1 MSHLLYLH
9 SVAGD
14 PKSKRKPLSEMGL
27 GKPVLEAWA
36 PRFKKAGAQAWLA
49 MLLKDDGPVTLTPTR
64 VGEFAAALVK
74 VAALEAPPLKCGKA
88 DLDEFEQAFRD
99 ELLDPVSASAKKKLG
114 LHAEW
119 C

>member
-36 PRFKKAGAQAWLA
+36 PRFKTAGELPWLA
-49 MLLKDDGPVTLTPTR
+49 MLLEDDGPVTMTPSR
-64 VGEFAAALVK
+64 VAEFAAALDE
-74 VAALEAPPLKCGKA
+74 VAALESPPLKCGKA
-88 DLDEFEQAFRD
+88 DIDDFEQAFRD
-99 ELLDPVSASAKKKLG
+99 ELLGPVSASAKKKLG